1 MKDIL
6 TKVAILAVAG
16 LSLVVTARAETIITN
31 EFWICASTN
40 TLNLGTL
47 ANPFDGS
54 DQTKFDTVMS
64 NMPPNCAI
72 HILAGAY
79 ETWGQVNWGVKTGQK
94 IIGSGIDVTVLRFA
108 ANVPITTNGPSV
120 IANAGGPVTNVEVS
134 DLTVDCNYTGQ
145 AESHHGVGLDGTEN
159 AIRRVKVEN
168 PGYYPG
174 SSTEA
179 WGIDLVN
186 SSLPYSAGNI
196 IEECEVNP
204 LAGGHNITAISLDA
218 GINTPISGI
227 MRNNRV
233 FLTPDPDGAQIAF
246 DCSWATD
253 CQVEDNYVDGADG
266 GFVTDTGGSTNIIF
280 AHNIFKDVYAGFV
293 FWAYHH
299 QNLTFAFNKISLC
312 PTNSYFST
320 AFGFPDG
327 TTHTN
332 ITIIGNDVGWDGIPS
347 RSAYFLYVTNITGLT
362 VADNTVDSNLYNYIS
377 VSGLNMYNNYDLYG
391 NQLPDLNN
399 PSVGGTPVTSLGLA
413 LIGSAEISSA
423 LTNLGLPGNP
433 ATIVTN
439 HETGVALSGTFIG
452 NGSFSG
458 TFAGTFAGNGSGL
471 TGLNASQLTS
481 GTVPLAQLPG
491 IVLGNS
497 GTLTYANPNLGA
509 VLSISNA
516 LSPEPWLKLNVYTA
530 TDYIANA
537 YSAGYIDLNGQYRRL
552 YLGSPSR
559 PITRLN
565 MQNVSIGED
574 FPSMI
579 INTQAYYL
587 TPTNWNWAFV
597 SSAQGQKF
605 LALIANSALGY
616 ITGQQSTDPNAGHRS
631 LAFMTFSDTNDV
643 YHHTA
648 QYVFDTYN
656 KPTSWFS
663 NQVYWSWRIRGA
675 QVADIDTNA
684 SWHLNAPVF
693 SVSGNIV
700 GGSFTGNGNAL
711 TNINA
716 NSIIGGLTTNITV
729 LGAGSNIETLCFTN
743 GILCAV
749 H

>member
-1 MKDIL
+1 ML
-6 TKVAILAVAG
+6 TKFAILAAVG
-16 LSLVVTARAETIITN
+16 CSLAVTARAETIITN

-54 DQTKFDTVMS
+54 DQAKFDTVMS

-79 ETWGQVNWGVKTGQK
+79 ETWGQINWGVKTGQK

-108 ANVPITTNGPSV
+108 TNVPTVANGPTI
-120 IANAGGPVTNVEVS
+120 IASDGSPVTNVEVS
-134 DLTVDCNYTGQ
+134 DLTVDCNYAGQ
-145 AESHHGVGLDGTEN
+145 TESYHGIGLDGTQN
-159 AIRRVKVEN
+159 SVRRVKVEN
-168 PGYYPG
+168 LGYYPD
-174 SSTEA
+174 SNMET

-186 SSLPYSAGNI
+186 SYLPYSAGNI
-196 IEECEVNP
+196 IEECEVDP
-204 LAGGHNITAISLDA
+204 IAGGHNVTAISLDA
-218 GINTPISGI
+218 GVNTFISGAV
-227 MRNNRV
+227 RNNRV
-233 FLTPDPDGAQIAF
+233 FLTPDPNGAQIAF
-246 DCSWATD
+246 NCSWATD
-253 CQVEDNYVDGADG
+253 CQVEDNYVDGADS
-266 GFVTDTGGSTNIIF
+266 GFATDTGGSTNMIF

-293 FWAYHH
+293 FWAYHR

-312 PTNSYFST
+312 PTNSNFSA

-332 ITIIGNDVGWDGIPS
+332 IMIIGNDVGWDGTPS
-347 RSAYFLYVTNITGLT
+347 RSAYALYVTNIVGMTL
-362 VADNTVDSNLYNYIS
+362 ADNSVDSNLNNYIS
-377 VSGLNMYNNYDLYG
+377 ASGLNMYNNYDLYG
-391 NQLPDLNN
+391 NTLPELNN
-399 PSVGGTPVTSLGLA
+399 LSVGGTPVTSLGLA
-413 LIGSAEISSA
+413 LISSTEISSA

-433 ATIVTN
+433 AAIVTN
-439 HETGVALSGTFIG
+439 SETGVNLSGTFIG
-452 NGSFSG
+452 NGYLGGTFSG
-458 TFAGTFAGNGSGL
+458 TLIGNGSGL

-481 GTVPLAQLPG
+481 GTVPLAQLPS

-516 LSPEPWLKLNVYTA
+516 LSPQPVLKLNLYTG
-530 TDYIANA
+530 TDYISKAF
-537 YSAGYIDLNGQYRRL
+537 SAGYIDLNQPNTRL
-552 YLGSPSR
+552 FLGSPSK

-565 MQNVSIGED
+565 MQNVQIGED

-587 TPTNWNWAFV
+587 TPTNRSWAFV
-597 SSAQGQKF
+597 SSGQGQKF

-616 ITGQQSTDPNAGHRS
+616 ITGQQSTDPGAGHRS

-656 KPTSWFS
+656 SPASWFS

-684 SWHLNAPVF
+684 SWHLNAPLF

-700 GGSFTGNGNAL
+700 GGSFKGNGNAL
-711 TNINA
+711 TNIQA
-716 NSIIGGLTTNITV
+716 NSIVGGLTTNITV
-729 LGAGSNIETLCFTN
+729 FGAASNIEILCFTN
-743 GILCAV
+743 GILSAV
-749 H
+749 R